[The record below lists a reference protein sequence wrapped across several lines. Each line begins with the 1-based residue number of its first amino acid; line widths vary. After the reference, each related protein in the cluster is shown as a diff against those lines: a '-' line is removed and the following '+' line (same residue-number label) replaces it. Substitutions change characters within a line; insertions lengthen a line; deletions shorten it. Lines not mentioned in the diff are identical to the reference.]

1 MEGED
6 APGGFLFFKAID
18 ARGSQTASRTTSK
31 TNSNG
36 ATKGGSRRGGVAKI
50 FRREI
55 GFIFKTAAQVTE
67 AQGPQFHSN
76 GAFVRFNND

>member
-18 ARGSQTASRTTSK
+18 ARGSQTDSRTTSK

-36 ATKGGSRRGGVAKI
+36 ATKGGVGGEVLRKSSDERSDLFLKQRLKGHSFTPTVHLCSLMTTKTR
-50 FRREI
+50 FR
-55 GFIFKTAAQVTE
+55 
-67 AQGPQFHSN
+67 
-76 GAFVRFNND
+76 